1 VYKFFVILSANGL
14 MIKKISP
21 CKTLLVWGDITLKGK
36 LYIFEYGMH
45 ENQELY
51 ENSLPLD

>member
-1 VYKFFVILSANGL
+1 
-14 MIKKISP
+14 MIKKINP
-21 CKTLLVWGDITLKGK
+21 CKTLLVWGAITLKGK

-51 ENSLPLD
+51 ENILAFSLGLTICFLM